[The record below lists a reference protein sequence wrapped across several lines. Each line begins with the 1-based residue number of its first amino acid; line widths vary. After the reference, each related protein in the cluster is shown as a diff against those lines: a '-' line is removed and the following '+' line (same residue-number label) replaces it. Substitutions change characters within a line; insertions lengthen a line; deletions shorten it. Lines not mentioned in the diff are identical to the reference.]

1 MPTLAP
7 STAKSTP
14 PWWSGA
20 GFCALGADTLVSAGL
35 QPSLERMAQL
45 GASAIW
51 LQMAPKGEAAG
62 DLQAVIAPAHALGL
76 KVIVELALLTP
87 HTACPDAL
95 RGALQQAVHWRV
107 DAVSLQTCT
116 NQTTRALAPAL
127 HARMGAPS
135 GFALLGA
142 PGDARSAVDTEGN
155 KNRLRWLTTV
165 DVPTTRP
172 GDLQAPVRW
181 HPPCTPGWAHPP
193 ALPCW
198 AHRETRAAP
207 WTRRATK
214 TDCAGSR
221 QWTYRPPDRATCKPP
236 CAGTRLARPDGRT
249 LRLCP
254 AGRTGRRAQRR
265 GHGGQQKPTALA
277 HDSGRTDHQT
287 GRPAS
292 PRALA
297 PALHAR
303 MGAPSGFA
311 LLGAPGDARSAVD
324 TEGNKNRLR
333 WLTTVDVPTTR
344 PGDLQ
349 APVLHS
355 QIRQALRTAGPA
367 AIVWNAAP
375 PSPGSRPCP
384 SSPDSAMPLQSRY
397 IAPALFSCL
406 KGAFRMDIPTEDTHC
421 SAKDQFRRFLQWQS
435 EIAAFQHGNLK
446 LLPSHKH
453 LLAFT
458 RTQGNTNVLCVFNLS
473 DRYVRH
479 GLPATCQDASI
490 LAGSGFQGGRIVDK
504 HLDLDPW

>member
-172 GDLQAPVRW
+172 GDLQAPV
-181 HPPCTPGWAHPP
+181 
-193 ALPCW
+193 
-198 AHRETRAAP
+198 
-207 WTRRATK
+207 
-214 TDCAGSR
+214 
-221 QWTYRPPDRATCKPP
+221 
-236 CAGTRLARPDGRT
+236 
-249 LRLCP
+249 
-254 AGRTGRRAQRR
+254 
-265 GHGGQQKPTALA
+265 
-277 HDSGRTDHQT
+277 
-287 GRPAS
+287 
-292 PRALA
+292 
-297 PALHAR
+297 
-303 MGAPSGFA
+303 
-311 LLGAPGDARSAVD
+311 
-324 TEGNKNRLR
+324 
-333 WLTTVDVPTTR
+333 
-344 PGDLQ
+344 
-349 APVLHS
+349 LHS

-375 PSPGSRPCP
+375 PRPGSRPCP

-504 HLDLDPW
+504 HLDLDPWGAMFARF